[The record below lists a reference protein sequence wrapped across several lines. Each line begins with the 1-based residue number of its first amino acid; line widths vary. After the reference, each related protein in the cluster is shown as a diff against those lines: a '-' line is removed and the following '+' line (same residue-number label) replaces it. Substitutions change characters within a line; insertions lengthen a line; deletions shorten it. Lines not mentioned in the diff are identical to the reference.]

1 MRVKRTTELLVAES
15 QQLTETM
22 REMQARIAT
31 CGDTRRGVW
40 VELNRRGISQK
51 KIAEATGV
59 TEHTVY
65 LELRKNRENS
75 T

>member
-1 MRVKRTTELLVAES
+1 MRRTTELLVAES
-15 QQLTETM
+15 RQLTDAM
-22 REMQARIAT
+22 RKMQVQITT

-51 KIAEATGV
+51 KIAVATGV

>member
-1 MRVKRTTELLVAES
+1 
-15 QQLTETM
+15 M

-31 CGDTRRGVW
+31 CGDTRREVW

>member
-1 MRVKRTTELLVAES
+1 MRRTTELLVAES

-31 CGDTRRGVW
+31 YGDTRREVW

-51 KIAEATGV
+51 KIAEVTGI

-75 T
+75 K